1 MSKENKLSK
10 RVIAALAARRDEA
23 QWEKL
28 IVGLLH
34 KLELPREKRLKAI
47 EKYEKLGHHI
57 ARKLGVGEADVHMLA
72 QGSMAT

>member
-34 KLELPREKRLKAI
+34 KL
-47 EKYEKLGHHI
+47 
-57 ARKLGVGEADVHMLA
+57 
-72 QGSMAT
+72 ATEVRP

>member
-57 ARKLGVGEADVHMLA
+57 ARKLGEIGRASCRERV
-72 QGSMAT
+72 